1 MNTTARAPWN
11 RRDRLV
17 VAVLNAAGFAAILG
31 GWAWAS
37 DQTIIGDQFPA
48 ANLTV
53 VGLIVAGA
61 GNISW
66 LLSGRRAVGRAKL
79 ALFGPRVEGP

>member
-1 MNTTARAPWN
+1 VNNAASAPWS
-11 RRDRLV
+11 RRDLLRA
-17 VAVLNAAGFAAILG
+17 AVLNALGLAAILG
-31 GWAWAS
+31 GWIWAS
-37 DQTIIGDQFPA
+37 GRNLLGDQFPA

-53 VGLIVAGA
+53 VGLILAGA

-79 ALFGPRVEGP
+79 VLFGPRVDGP